1 MANLRSFLWMAI
13 ILAGTPTHGV
23 GQVLEGRAGPVE
35 FIGLER
41 WDATELLAAIRR
53 LEPDKPLAA
62 CAVTMKSQL
71 GFADA
76 AVFGHSDA
84 ESPEL
89 IMSGDAEVYTV
100 IVGVEDSERVRFR
113 TAGVEALNLPAP
125 WQALKSLAE
134 GNLGTLIL
142 AAEFFHSRHESESIR
157 QRLEP
162 YGIDPTVFDPAW
174 AMIEVLDGEEDRLLA
189 HQVLTRDSAWSS
201 RATAASVLANFSG
214 HDAAWHG
221 LMLTLTDPDGRV
233 REVADA
239 VLKGSVQAEIARP
252 VGWIPA
258 QESLVALLDGTNL
271 WATPTVLKV
280 LAATEIERDFGR
292 QLIREAPDL
301 LLAYV
306 GAEHEETRQI
316 AIDLLKIVSG
326 EDFGR
331 DPQAWS
337 DWLSAP
343 PGDS

>member
-1 MANLRSFLWMAI
+1 MGKVGVFVSKTVMYSS
-13 ILAGTPTHGV
+13 AGYARNPSH
-23 GQVLEGRAGPVE
+23 AGPWR
-35 FIGLER
+35 L
-41 WDATELLAAIRR
+41 RR
-53 LEPDKPLAA
+53 TYRGPTVQCPPFDPVFRLFRPGSPCLDSLPLW
-62 CAVTMKSQL
+62 
-71 GFADA
+71 
-76 AVFGHSDA
+76 
-84 ESPEL
+84 
-89 IMSGDAEVYTV
+89 I
-100 IVGVEDSERVRFR
+100 
-113 TAGVEALNLPAP
+113 AP
-125 WQALKSLAE
+125 
-134 GNLGTLIL
+134 
-142 AAEFFHSRHESESIR
+142 R

-239 VLKGSVQAEIARP
+239 VLKGSVQADIARP